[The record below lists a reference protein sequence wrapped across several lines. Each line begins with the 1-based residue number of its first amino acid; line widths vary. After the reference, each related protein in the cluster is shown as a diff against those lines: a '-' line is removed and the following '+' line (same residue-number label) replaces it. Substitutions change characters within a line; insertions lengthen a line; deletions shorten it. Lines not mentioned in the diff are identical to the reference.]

1 MRIRKLLSRGLMALC
16 MVGVLALTGCGAA
29 DDGADRDVDTS
40 SKVAGGADVSGDEDT
55 GSSSDSGND
64 GNAAS
69 EADNEASKSQSAT
82 GYSFNGK
89 SFVVTLYPEI
99 APIPCA
105 NFQKLVEQGFYNGL
119 TFHRFV
125 DAFMA
130 QGGDPLGNGTGGSE
144 ETIKGEFASNGV
156 DNGISHQ
163 RGVIS
168 MARSQDPDSASSQ
181 FFICYADCTFLDG
194 DYAAFGEVTEGMEVV
209 DGFLE
214 VPRSMGG
221 DGAVSAPDDNIVM
234 DKVEMIEPDANG
246 NPRVQVTMK

>member
-1 MRIRKLLSRGLMALC
+1 MRIKKVISRSFVAVC
-16 MVGVLALTGCGAA
+16 MCSILALTGCGAA
-29 DDGADRDVDTS
+29 DDSSGGNINDTS
-40 SKVAGGADVSGDEDT
+40 EVTEE
-55 GSSSDSGND
+55 SGNESTED
-64 GNAAS
+64 RNADSTESA
-69 EADNEASKSQSAT
+69 AT

-89 SFVVTLYPEI
+89 SFVITLYPEV
-99 APIPCA
+99 APITCA

-119 TFHRFV
+119 TFHRVV

-144 ETIKGEFASNGV
+144 ETIKGEFSSNGV

-168 MARSQDPDSASSQ
+168 MARSGDPDSASSQ

-234 DKVEMIEPDANG
+234 DKVEMIEPDDNG

>member
-1 MRIRKLLSRGLMALC
+1 MRIKKILSRSFMAVC
-16 MVGVLALTGCGAA
+16 MCSILALTGCGAV
-29 DDGADRDVDTS
+29 DDS
-40 SKVAGGADVSGDEDT
+40 SGSNANDASEVAKESGDESVT
-55 GSSSDSGND
+55 SSSDDSSGD
-64 GNAAS
+64 TAS
-69 EADNEASKSQSAT
+69 DSTVSSAT

-89 SFVVTLYPEI
+89 SFVITLYPEV
-99 APIPCA
+99 APITCA

-119 TFHRFV
+119 TFHRVV

-144 ETIKGEFASNGV
+144 ETIKGEFSSNGV

-168 MARSQDPDSASSQ
+168 MARSGDPDSASSQ